1 MQSYQACILKK
12 NKEFGMPVRR
22 KIFVINLKDSVERY
36 NYVKSQFDKLGLEI
50 ERIEGVDADS
60 LTQDN
65 IKEVY
70 SSEKNRKTYVRP
82 LHKGQIACYMAHIKA
97 WRAIVEQDLDYA
109 FVLEDDVIV
118 GHNFLVA
125 MEFLDTHFGQWD
137 FVRLQR
143 NSKPKKIFFEKF
155 LGNFSFVQY
164 INTTGGAFA
173 QAISGSA
180 AKGMLDNLL
189 PFGMPVDVNQ
199 QYYYKFGICVES
211 LRPPVVSM
219 GEIGDSSILRK
230 YDTNNREH
238 HPFVRQKLSLK
249 FYIGRITRL
258 MNEYGILVFVWNIIL
273 MSFRKPVR

>member
-1 MQSYQACILKK
+1 
-12 NKEFGMPVRR
+12 
-22 KIFVINLKDSVERY
+22 
-36 NYVKSQFDKLGLEI
+36 
-50 ERIEGVDADS
+50 
-60 LTQDN
+60 
-65 IKEVY
+65 
-70 SSEKNRKTYVRP
+70 
-82 LHKGQIACYMAHIKA
+82 MAHIKA

-258 MNEYGILVFVWNIIL
+258 MNEYGILVFVWNILL
-273 MSFRKPVR
+273 MPFRKPVR

>member
-1 MQSYQACILKK
+1 M
-12 NKEFGMPVRR
+12 
-22 KIFVINLKDSVERY
+22 
-36 NYVKSQFDKLGLEI
+36 EI

-118 GHNFLVA
+118 GDNFLSA
-125 MEFLDTHFGQWD
+125 MDFLDACYGRWD
-137 FVRLQR
+137 FVRLQK
-143 NSKPKKIFFEKF
+143 NSKPKKIFFEKP
-155 LGNFSFVQY
+155 LGKFSFVQY

-173 QAISGSA
+173 QVISHSA

-199 QYYYKFGICVES
+199 QYYYKFGIKVES

-219 GEIGDSSILRK
+219 GDVGDCSILRK
-230 YDTNNREH
+230 YDTKNKEH
-238 HPFVRQKLSLK
+238 HTFVRQKLSLK
-249 FYIGRITRL
+249 FYIGRIVRL
-258 MNEYGILVFVWNIIL
+258 IKEYGILVFLWNIIL